1 MKKKGQLGNL
11 QGIIFVLIMVGIL
24 LGAGFFI
31 FDAFQDQVDN
41 TANTAT
47 FENSSA
53 TVGNVFI
60 NDTPY
65 TVANEGAT
73 CFNSLVVTQAINRS
87 GVAPSVIQSG
97 NYTVDAGLGTIT
109 GGIDVNYTNVS
120 VSYTYR
126 TGTTGCQGIE
136 LTSTAMLTIPELLG
150 LIILIA
156 IIGVILAVIFNVIPG
171 AKVSGA

>member
-1 MKKKGQLGNL
+1 MKKKGQIGNL
-11 QGIIFVLIMVGIL
+11 QGIILVLVIAGIL
-24 LGAGFFI
+24 LAAGFFI

-41 TANTAT
+41 TVNTVT
-47 FENSSA
+47 YENSSA

-65 TVANEGAT
+65 TVAEEGAT
-73 CFNSLVVTQAINRS
+73 CFNSLVVTEAVNRS
-87 GVAPSVIQSG
+87 GVTPLDIESG
-97 NYTVDAGLGTIT
+97 NYTVNAGLGTIT

-120 VSYTYR
+120 ISYTYQS
-126 TGTTGCQGIE
+126 GTSACQGIE
-136 LTSTAMLTIPELLG
+136 NTSIAMLTIPELLG

-171 AKVSGA
+171 ARTQGA